1 MADNYFNARSLF
13 GTTPEEL
20 QREIFEKSQQRRDE
34 QLRFMAKNTLTP
46 AYSYAMA
53 QSLEPLRQAFMKTDD
68 DPRVTRLQEQVKA
81 AQGALEGVDLSS
93 ETGITQA
100 ASKLLS
106 MGMIP
111 EATKLFQL
119 AKARRDAT
127 AKKKHPY
134 ITAGK
139 NIFNTETGEFQELPK
154 EIGNRKVKWIE
165 TVDNQGKPVTRAIDE
180 NNMEVLAE
188 LPAQPDTGLS
198 ATMEKEVRDS
208 TDSASKYRGNVSRI
222 NSSIA
227 ELEALPDFGAGA
239 AATAAQVLKD
249 NLGLRN
255 KVSAAKRNIAALKV
269 DEAIGR
275 LPTGPASD
283 KDIALVMGTVPPD
296 NASKAELLEWLGA
309 YQRTAQRLQRYYE
322 ERADWVSENRD
333 LRGFDKYYRDNFGEA
348 RTPEP
353 TIELPAPTGKID
365 YNTL

>member
-1 MADNYFNARSLF
+1 MADNYFDAKSLF

-20 QREIFEKSQQRRDE
+20 QREIFDASQQRRDE

-46 AYSYAMA
+46 AYSYAMGQA
-53 QSLEPLRQAFMKTDD
+53 LEPLRQAFMKTDD
-68 DPRVTRLQEQVKA
+68 DPRVTRLKQQVEA
-81 AQGALEGVDLSS
+81 AKGAFQGFDKDS
-93 ETGITQA
+93 ETYFLDVGNRF
-100 ASKLLS
+100 LG

-111 EATKLFQL
+111 QATKMFEL
-119 AKARRDAT
+119 AKAKREAVG
-127 AKKKHPY
+127 KKKHPY

-154 EIGNRKVKWIE
+154 EIGNRKVKWVD

-188 LPAQPDTGLS
+188 LPAQPETGLS

-208 TDSASKYRGNVSRI
+208 SDSASKYRGNVSRI
-222 NSSIA
+222 NASIA
-227 ELEALPDFGAGA
+227 ELEGLPDFGAGA
-239 AATAAQVLKD
+239 AASAAQIFKD

-322 ERADWVSENRD
+322 ERADWVGKNSD

-353 TIELPAPTGKID
+353 TIELPAPTGNID
-365 YNTL
+365 YNSL